1 MLTLSVLDQTP
12 IRSGGTAAQAIDETL
27 ELARVTEDL
36 GYHRYWLAEHHGTE
50 GLAGCSP
57 EILIARVA
65 AVTSR
70 IRVGSGGVMLSHYS
84 PLKVAENFSL
94 LATMYPDRIDVGL
107 GRAPGGDQLTTL
119 GMAYGSNIGVE
130 YYPTK
135 IIDLKAFLNGTE
147 LANQALARVKITPKP
162 EVPPEMW
169 LFGSS
174 DESAK
179 LAANFGLPY
188 SFAHFIHP
196 EGAEDILKLYRDN
209 FEPSDILSE
218 PRANMCVGVVCAET
232 QEEAD
237 HLALS
242 RKLWR
247 LQLTKGELGPYPTP
261 EEAEAY
267 PYTDRERSVAE
278 SANRTGLVGP
288 PDKIKQELESLAAKC
303 GVDEMMVVT
312 ITHDFEARKK
322 SYALVSEAF
331 GLQPPASA

>member
-1 MLTLSVLDQTP
+1 
-12 IRSGGTAAQAIDETL
+12 
-27 ELARVTEDL
+27 
-36 GYHRYWLAEHHGTE
+36 
-50 GLAGCSP
+50 
-57 EILIARVA
+57 
-65 AVTSR
+65 
-70 IRVGSGGVMLSHYS
+70 
-84 PLKVAENFSL
+84 
-94 LATMYPDRIDVGL
+94 
-107 GRAPGGDQLTTL
+107 
-119 GMAYGSNIGVE
+119 
-130 YYPTK
+130 
-135 IIDLKAFLNGTE
+135 
-147 LANQALARVKITPKP
+147 
-162 EVPPEMW
+162 
-169 LFGSS
+169 
-174 DESAK
+174 
-179 LAANFGLPY
+179 
-188 SFAHFIHP
+188 
-196 EGAEDILKLYRDN
+196 ILKLYRDN